1 MFQHDLEREFDLLLR
16 KAMPFLIFAPFEM
29 RNQLSNLL
37 QPLCHLY
44 IKGSAQVDEFNARRS
59 MVEEVLEGAE
69 RDEDRKLGANTLHAI
84 QSLALRQKSIYAIL
98 QDHETRLSKLERRG
112 SVKTTRSPVVP
123 PAVPDTQPATDDVV
137 PVSTSV
143 ISTVSAS
150 ETTEASSL
158 SNVESIAKD
167 SSIRIADKV
176 VACLKAAG
184 KGNGLTIK
192 EISERTGLTCTQVTR
207 VTSDSKRAT
216 TKLSIKK
223 IDSCL
228 QERTNS
234 LGVPRK
240 HNVGVYCWAG
250 DE

>member
-1 MFQHDLEREFDLLLR
+1 MFQQDIEREFDLLLR
-16 KAMPFLIFAPFEM
+16 RAVPFLIFGPPEM
-29 RNQLSNLL
+29 RNQLANLL

-44 IKGSAQVDEFNARRS
+44 ISNSTQVDEFNARRS

-69 RDEDRKLGANTLHAI
+69 RNEDRKLGANTLHAV
-84 QSLALRQKSIYAIL
+84 QSLVLRQKSIYALL

-112 SVKTTRSPVVP
+112 NVKTTRSPVAP
-123 PAVPDTQPATDDVV
+123 PAVPETQPATDDVV

-143 ISTVSAS
+143 ISTGSAS
-150 ETTEASSL
+150 ETTEASSP

-167 SSIRIADKV
+167 SSICIVDEV

-192 EISERTGLTCTQVTR
+192 EISEKTGLTCAQVTR
-207 VTSDSKRAT
+207 VTSGRRAANRRP
-216 TKLSIKK
+216 IKK
-223 IDSCL
+223 IDSHI
-228 QERTNS
+228 QERTDS
-234 LGVPRK
+234 LGVSRK
-240 HNVGVYCWAG
+240 HNVGVYCWTG